1 MYDRYSLDYLYTDEP
16 RLATHEPARRTTR
29 VRDAA
34 VNDRV
39 LEAFSRWLEGM
50 EEALNR
56 RVVADVPVRPTFLPF
71 D

>member
-16 RLATHEPARRTTR
+16 RLATHEPARRTTGAR
-29 VRDAA
+29 EA

-56 RVVADVPVRPTFLPF
+56 KLAADVPVRPRFLPF